1 MATKNLTLLD
11 DEELE
16 AIGEALS
23 SPIRRKILA
32 LVNTKSYSI
41 LELARE
47 LNVALSTMSFH
58 IKILKNAGLIK
69 TIGSP
74 DKRGNEK
81 NVSQDMYELTISF
94 SKPSI
99 PNKNIYSIELPIGS
113 YSNFQITAPC
123 LMCDT
128 KKEIEG
134 YDLVSSF
141 YSPRRNEAQ
150 IISFMKGFLEY
161 KISTYPV
168 IEKKISS
175 ITFSLEICSECPNY
189 NNHWKSD
196 ITFWINDIELCTY
209 RSPGDYGDRKG
220 KLNPSW
226 WPDKFTQYGML
237 KKIRVDNEGT
247 WLDELLVSDIK
258 LNDLNL
264 LNKYHFSL
272 KIGVKDTSKYVGGI
286 NIFGKG
292 FGDHEQD
299 IIVQIAFDED
309 N

>member
-23 SPIRRKILA
+23 SPIRRKILG

-264 LNKYHFSL
+264 LNKDHFSL

>member
-23 SPIRRKILA
+23 SPIRRKILG

-47 LNVALSTMSFH
+47 INVALSTMSFH

-264 LNKYHFSL
+264 LNKDHFSL

>member
-141 YSPRRNEAQ
+141 YSPKRTEAQ

-258 LNDLNL
+258 INDLNL
-264 LNKYHFSL
+264 LNKDYFSL

-286 NIFGKG
+286 NLFGKG

>member
-1 MATKNLTLLD
+1 
-11 DEELE
+11 
-16 AIGEALS
+16 
-23 SPIRRKILA
+23 
-32 LVNTKSYSI
+32 
-41 LELARE
+41 
-47 LNVALSTMSFH
+47 
-58 IKILKNAGLIK
+58 
-69 TIGSP
+69 
-74 DKRGNEK
+74 
-81 NVSQDMYELTISF
+81 
-94 SKPSI
+94 
-99 PNKNIYSIELPIGS
+99 
-113 YSNFQITAPC
+113 
-123 LMCDT
+123 MCDT

-264 LNKYHFSL
+264 LNKDHFSL
-272 KIGVKDTSKYVGGI
+272 KIGVKETSKYVGGI